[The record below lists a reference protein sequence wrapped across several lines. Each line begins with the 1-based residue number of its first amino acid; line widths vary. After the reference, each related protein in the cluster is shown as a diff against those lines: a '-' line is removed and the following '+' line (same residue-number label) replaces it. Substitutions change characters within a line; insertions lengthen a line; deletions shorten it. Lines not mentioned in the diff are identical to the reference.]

1 MDADPAFLRS
11 DMNEVEKANAD
22 LVLSYFK
29 LWEGDFNPAEAFGAY
44 FAPDARLR
52 YESGIQSPVQW
63 DMNKWHIGAD
73 DVVALNQMY
82 VDMGWSAVAN
92 IHDVFAC
99 GPMVV
104 VHRTD
109 ITRIPDMPNRTCR
122 LIGVF
127 MVING
132 RIVEWSDYY
141 GNRTPSGVGT
151 D

>member
-1 MDADPAFLRS
+1 MTD
-11 DMNEVEKANAD
+11 VEKANAE

-29 LWEGDFNPAEAFGAY
+29 QWEGDFDPAQAY
-44 FAPDARLR
+44 ASHFAPDARLR
-52 YESGIQSPVQW
+52 YESGVQSPVQW
-63 DMNKWHIGAD
+63 DMSQWHIGAGEI
-73 DVVALNQMY
+73 VAASQIY
-82 VDMGWSAVAN
+82 VDMGMKTLSH
-92 IHDVFAC
+92 IHEVFAC

-109 ITRIPDMPNRTCR
+109 ECFMPGEPDRAVRM
-122 LIGVF
+122 IGVF

-141 GNRTPSGVGT
+141 GNRKPEGAGT